1 MATIRVSGSIES
13 VKGQLQR
20 IAALVRGRK
29 NDGWSAFLDDEVWEY
44 FTEQDERV
52 CPVCEGFGSQF
63 EFTGTDVPTLF
74 PDQTSVNTGDTMHRH
89 RAPNVHEAT
98 NLYPD
103 LRGVCRCNIFWKDG
117 FMTLVNRLAMEM
129 EMVQ

>member
-13 VKGQLQR
+13 VKGQLMR

-29 NDGWSAFLDDEVWEY
+29 NDGWAAFLEDEVWDY

-52 CPVCEGFGSQF
+52 CPVCEGFAG
-63 EFTGTDVPTLF
+63 EIKGDMIPDLF
-74 PDQTSVNTGDTMHRH
+74 PDQRTANIADSMHRSRRPH
-89 RAPNVHEAT
+89 VHESA

-103 LRGVCRCNIFWKDG
+103 LMGDCRCHMIWRDG
-117 FMTLVNRLAMEM
+117 FMTLVNRLAREM
-129 EMVQ
+129 ELVA